1 MEKKQREEKQFTQ
14 ISKNI
19 MTSKNR
25 KLLKVVEHSV
35 NEKKAAA

>member
-1 MEKKQREEKQFTQ
+1 VREQKEFTQ
-14 ISKNI
+14 ISKNV

-35 NEKKAAA
+35 NEKKAVASKLK